1 MKTKGGHNKSR
12 RESWQ
17 ELSKANRVRAQRSRK
32 KSSVEAGT
40 LAAINIG
47 LTGYLM
53 FMIALTT
60 SRMKLS
66 NEEELMSNDKKI
78 VTGLGKPELHRV
90 LIRGHDLTK
99 ELIGKITLADMTYL
113 MLVGRFPNDGERR
126 MTDALLTILVEHGMV
141 SSVVS
146 ARLCYHTAPEA
157 LQAAVASSILG
168 AGSVHLG
175 SSEWSAKMLVKALP
189 AGTSASEVAAAA
201 SAVVDQYGKKKKK
214 IPGIGHRTHPEG
226 DPRADRLF
234 EIARETGVYGRH
246 CELIQQICKAAE
258 AQHGRRLPVNVTGAI
273 GAIALDMG
281 LPWQLT
287 KGFAL
292 IGRTLGAVAHI
303 GEEIRRPM
311 AENINSAIK
320 SQMAYDF
327 DG

>member
-1 MKTKGGHNKSR
+1 
-12 RESWQ
+12 
-17 ELSKANRVRAQRSRK
+17 
-32 KSSVEAGT
+32 
-40 LAAINIG
+40 
-47 LTGYLM
+47 
-53 FMIALTT
+53 
-60 SRMKLS
+60 
-66 NEEELMSNDKKI
+66 MSNDKKI

-99 ELIGKITLADMTYL
+99 ELLGKITFADMTYL

-146 ARLCYHTAPEA
+146 ARLCYSTAPEA
-157 LQAAVASSILG
+157 MQAAVASSILG

-189 AGTSASEVAAAA
+189 VSDSPRDLEAAA
-201 SAVVDQYGKKKKK
+201 SLAVEQHAKKNKR
-214 IPGIGHRTHPEG
+214 IPGIGHRTHPDG
-226 DPRADRLF
+226 DPRAVRLF
-234 EIARETGVYGRH
+234 EIARETGVYGRY
-246 CELIQQICKAAE
+246 CDLLQRICKAAQ
-258 AQHGRRLPVNVTGAI
+258 AQYGRPLPPNVTGAI

-287 KGFAL
+287 KAFAL

-303 GEEIRRPM
+303 GEEIRNPM

-320 SQMAYDF
+320 SQMVYDF
-327 DG
+327 DRK